1 MMGIVKFG
9 CIVKKEIEILEPD
22 VCILFANH
30 KYDDR

>member
-1 MMGIVKFG
+1 MTGYCEIWLYTQKGIG
-9 CIVKKEIEILEPD
+9 ILEPD